1 MIKNINSNN
10 MLHGVAWFFLSL
22 LIDNINDV
30 IMKYLGFN
38 IQAYEVVFFRF
49 LFSTLTLIP
58 FIFYKK
64 VAGSKPKMYVHLIRG
79 LLLFSGIVT
88 WCMGLGFVNITVATA
103 INFTIP
109 IYILVMATV
118 FLKEKYSLIKL
129 AATVLGF
136 IGTAI
141 VINPSDA
148 DFNFFSLVLIA
159 SAFLFA
165 ALDVINKKMVQEEST
180 LNMLFYSG
188 FFVMLFSAIPTI
200 YVWSSPT
207 IKDLALLFILGITGN
222 LILYCLLKS
231 FKLVEISSVAPYRYI
246 ELIFSAAFGYII
258 FGEVPHITTIV
269 GAIIIIFSTLLLIY
283 ETFLPKLAV
292 NKIIIFFNKD

>member
-1 MIKNINSNN
+1 
-10 MLHGVAWFFLSL
+10 
-22 LIDNINDV
+22 
-30 IMKYLGFN
+30 
-38 IQAYEVVFFRF
+38 
-49 LFSTLTLIP
+49 
-58 FIFYKK
+58 
-64 VAGSKPKMYVHLIRG
+64 
-79 LLLFSGIVT
+79 
-88 WCMGLGFVNITVATA
+88 
-103 INFTIP
+103 
-109 IYILVMATV
+109 
-118 FLKEKYSLIKL
+118 
-129 AATVLGF
+129 
-136 IGTAI
+136 
-141 VINPSDA
+141 
-148 DFNFFSLVLIA
+148 
-159 SAFLFA
+159 
-165 ALDVINKKMVQEEST
+165 MVQEEST

-246 ELIFSAAFGYII
+246 ELTFSAAFGYII